1 MATSPGVA
9 IFMKY
14 TFELCAAVAKQFD
27 AKIAFRERANKE
39 YQWLFR
45 NGLLDLA
52 CAHMKQRRYLTD
64 ELIGESASNYKNKRA
79 FKLGD
84 QSAYNAALKRGILDR
99 VCAHMVSKH
108 RELADQQISEIA
120 SKFESRS
127 EFARRDSGA
136 YQTAVKRGILDAVC
150 AHMDGSGTRRL
161 TNEEILEIAK
171 KYATRNDFKLGDFG
185 AYTTAIR
192 RGLIVQACEHMEY
205 GASGFRED
213 KPAVLYQFQVI
224 TVDGLKL
231 FKVGITNRKPSQRL
245 VTMGLVPGTK
255 AELVGCIKFAFGRDA
270 RMAEKTLHRLI
281 DGHRY
286 AGLPVM
292 KNGNTE
298 LFTVAAFNPNL

>member
-1 MATSPGVA
+1 MA
-9 IFMKY
+9 
-14 TFELCAAVAKQFD
+14 
-27 AKIAFRERANKE
+27 
-39 YQWLFR
+39 
-45 NGLLDLA
+45 
-52 CAHMKQRRYLTD
+52 
-64 ELIGESASNYKNKRA
+64 
-79 FKLGD
+79 
-84 QSAYNAALKRGILDR
+84 
-99 VCAHMVSKH
+99 SKH
-108 RELADQQISEIA
+108 REFTDEQLGEVAL
-120 SKFESRS
+120 KFFTRID
-127 EFARRDSGA
+127 FINGDSAA
-136 YQTAVKRGILDAVC
+136 YQTAYKRGVLDAIC
-150 AHMDGSGTRRL
+150 SHMPGARQRSL

-281 DGHRY
+281 DSHRY
-286 AGLPVM
+286 AGPPVM

-298 LFTVAAFNPNL
+298 LFTVAAFHPNL